1 MASDKFAIR
10 PAADWHPR
18 VPKGYPAPAASVA
31 GKRGSLGFEEGALT
45 QPSDGASFTLETIG
59 LDRGCL
65 R

>member
-1 MASDKFAIR
+1 M
-10 PAADWHPR
+10 
-18 VPKGYPAPAASVA
+18 PKGYPAPAASVA

-45 QPSDGASFTLETIG
+45 QPSDGASFTPETIG